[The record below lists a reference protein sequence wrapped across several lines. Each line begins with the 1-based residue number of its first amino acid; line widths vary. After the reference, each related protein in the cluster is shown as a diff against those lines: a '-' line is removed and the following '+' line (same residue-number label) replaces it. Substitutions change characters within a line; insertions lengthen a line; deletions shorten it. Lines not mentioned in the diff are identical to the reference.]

1 MEILT
6 IKDLNKKYEKF
17 QLKDVSI
24 TVEQGRI
31 MGFIGRN
38 GAGKTTTLK
47 SMLNL
52 VHPDSGTVNFF
63 GMNIKDHEFEIKQRL
78 AFIFGAANYYS
89 QRKVE
94 TIANVYKRFYKTWD
108 DQVYRSYLSR
118 FDLDSEKKIKQLSQG
133 MSIKFALAL
142 ALSHHAEL
150 LILDEPTSGL
160 DPVSRD
166 ELLTIFEDIVDRE
179 GASIFFSTH
188 ITSDLDKNAD
198 DITYI
203 KDGEI
208 LASQEKDSFV
218 DSYRLIEGSAA
229 HLSAELKQKLI
240 GFRERKGEFSGLL
253 RKEDVKNFE
262 GNKISMAD
270 LESIMIYTERRQ
282 ANEEPDL

>member
-63 GMNIKDHEFEIKQRL
+63 GMDIKDHEFEIKQRL
-78 AFIFGAANYYS
+78 AFIFGAANYYL
-89 QRKVE
+89 QRKIK
-94 TIANVYKRFYKTWD
+94 TIADVYQRFYKTWD

-118 FDLDSEKKIKQLSQG
+118 FDLDPEKKIKELSQG

-166 ELLTIFEDIVDRE
+166 ELLTIFEDIVDQE
-179 GASIFFSTH
+179 GAGIFFSTH

-218 DSYRLIEGSAA
+218 DSYRLVEGTAANLSAA
-229 HLSAELKQKLI
+229 LKGKLI
-240 GFRERKGEFSGLL
+240 GYRERKGEFSGLL
-253 RKEDVKNFE
+253 RTGDAGEFA
-262 GNKISMAD
+262 GYRIAAAD
-270 LESIMIYTERRQ
+270 LDSIMIYTERRQ